1 MICPGCNKE
10 LTQESVFCPFCG
22 QKLSQDVSVNEIF
35 QNDDAKIYSVVI
47 VEAKSAITL
56 AKLIKNT
63 LSVDLQLALKMTE
76 ALPLPLYSD
85 LSKSEAEEK
94 AEKLA
99 SDGIIATVDLTE
111 NVKKA
116 TPPTPSDKKTS
127 SGSGATKTEKIKLAK
142 CVGAAGAILAFIIA
156 ILILV
161 LPLYTVTVRQ
171 PIEGGET
178 LVEENR
184 TLLSYCVAA
193 VKGLISTLS
202 SDSVGALDL
211 LYTLIPVLV
220 LVWTASFLFFVIK
233 MGIPKIKQL
242 IASDKSV
249 NKTSATS
256 LAKGNKSGLL
266 SQVTT
271 LLVFLIIYL
280 GYNRIIWGTV
290 ITLIVL
296 SVVYYAVDGF
306 ANRLNQQ
313 AITTD

>member
-10 LTQESVFCPFCG
+10 LTQESAFCPFCG

-116 TPPTPSDKKTS
+116 TPPTPSDTKTS
-127 SGSGATKTEKIKLAK
+127 SGSGATKAEKIKLAK
-142 CVGAAGAILAFIIA
+142 YIGAAGAILALIIA
-156 ILILV
+156 ILMLV
-161 LPLYTVTVRQ
+161 LPLYTVTVHQ

-184 TLLSYCVAA
+184 TLLSYCVSA

-249 NKTSATS
+249 NKTSAAS

-313 AITTD
+313 ALTTD